1 MGMSWVG
8 IANSGELFY
17 STGGNDLVAYGEIA
31 GDVSGIIGAT
41 SVNALR
47 GEPIS
52 PLAPASGDVLQY
64 DGSQWLIKPIS
75 NIDLD
80 DHALLNGARH
90 TDTEAHAPTR
100 GDIIVAGT
108 GNTWDGLSLG
118 TAEFVL
124 YSDGT
129 DALYTRLGQ
138 NTPFEDGAVGA
149 PSVTFDGDHFTGAY
163 LSSSGV
169 MGLVAGTDELLTL
182 DGGNTQV
189 TIDAGQV
196 VQTTIGGSTTLTS
209 ADYVYLVN
217 AVPSTVTL
225 PAAPT
230 TGQVH
235 MIKDTTGNASNAN
248 PITVAGNGNNI
259 DGNASIEIRRN
270 YGSFT
275 LIYNGTEWN
284 II

>member
-1 MGMSWVG
+1 MSWVG
-8 IANSGELFY
+8 IANSGEIFF
-17 STGGNDLVAYGEIA
+17 STGDNSLVNYGELS
-31 GDVSGIIGAT
+31 GDVSGVIDAVEVQG
-41 SVNALR
+41 LR
-47 GEPIS
+47 GNPIS
-52 PLAPASGDVLQY
+52 PLAPSSGDVLQF
-64 DGSQWLIKPIS
+64 DGSQWLITPITD
-75 NIDLD
+75 IDLD
-80 DHALLNGARH
+80 DHTLLNGSRH
-90 TDTEAHAPTR
+90 TDTAAHVPVR
-100 GDIIVAGT
+100 GDIII
-108 GNTWDGLSLG
+108 GNATPAWSGLSLG
-118 TAEFVL
+118 TNEFVL

-129 DALYTRLGQ
+129 DVLYTRLGQ
-138 NTPFEDGAVGA
+138 NTPFEDGLVGA
-149 PSVTFDGDHFTGAY
+149 PSVTFNSDHFTGAY
-163 LSSSGV
+163 LVSSGV

-196 VQTTIGGSTTLTS
+196 VQTTTGGATTLTS
-209 ADYVYLVN
+209 ADYIYLAN
-217 AVPSTVTL
+217 AVNITVNL

-235 MIKDTTGNASNAN
+235 MVKDTTGTASNAN
-248 PITVAGNGNNI
+248 PIEVAGNGNNI

>member
-1 MGMSWVG
+1 MSWVG

-17 STGGNDLVAYGEIA
+17 STGDNGLVAYGELS
-31 GDVSGIIGAT
+31 GDVSGVLDAV
-41 SVNALR
+41 SVQALR

-52 PLAPASGDVLQY
+52 PLAPSSGDVLQY
-64 DGSQWLIKPIS
+64 DGSQWLITPIS

-80 DHALLNGARH
+80 NHTLLNGARH
-90 TDTEAHAPTR
+90 TDTEAHVPTR

-108 GNTWDGLSLG
+108 GNTWDGLALG
-118 TAEFVL
+118 AAEFVL
-124 YSDGT
+124 YSDGN
-129 DALYTRLGQ
+129 DAVYTRLGQ
-138 NTPFEDGAVGA
+138 NTPFEDGLIGA
-149 PSVTFDGDHFTGAY
+149 PSMTFNGDRFTGAY
-163 LSSSGV
+163 LPSSGV

-196 VQTTIGGSTTLTS
+196 VQTTTGGTTTLTS
-209 ADYVYLVN
+209 ADYIYLVN
-217 AVPSTVTL
+217 AVSTTITL

-230 TGQVH
+230 AGQVH
-235 MIKDTTGNASNAN
+235 VIKDTTGNASNAT
-248 PITVAGNGNNI
+248 PITIAGNGNNI

-275 LIYNGTEWN
+275 LVYNGTEWN